1 MIKNILLP
9 EKIGSYYLFA
19 KRIIGFEVTQSHVF
33 ATVTYLRAH
42 SSVIEKC
49 IALPIEQE
57 NGDTLPKRTAQTIQ
71 KIIKKIGSYDE
82 IRTALSSAHVI
93 FKSMRLPFDDIE
105 KIQKVI
111 DFEVEPLLPF
121 SIANAVVDFI
131 ITKPIT
137 EQNSSEVLVAA
148 VQKQYITQ
156 QLELFNQAG
165 VHPEVITV
173 DLFDLYGLYKQIPTY
188 SKIKDNVT
196 LIEIN
201 SEITKIA
208 FITNGQLRFIRTL
221 NTGINSIATQLAT
234 ELSLSPRDALDQL
247 MRFGFNHSDEASTQA
262 LQRASS
268 TLKKQI
274 QFTLQS
280 FTAQTEIS
288 TLNNQM
294 FLLGIGAEIIGI
306 ADWIGKELNIPC
318 ALFNPTEVTQNT
330 NIIFKNMVTIPV
342 ANSISTAASLPT
354 ETVDHFNL
362 RKKEFAPSSEQL
374 LLKQLILGGILI
386 FGLFAGIFM
395 HSFLQLRKLRI
406 ELDASKA
413 ETAEVLNEWF
423 PEIDRGP
430 IDDMLDEAQEETVKE
445 EKLWFSFAR
454 SAHNSLLN
462 LLLELTGLD
471 RDGLGLIIEKI
482 TIDQDRGIMT
492 LKAQVRD
499 HEALIRLENEL
510 RQSDLF
516 SYVQPQDNPNF
527 NMELR
532 FADERQG
539 DT

>member
-1 MIKNILLP
+1 
-9 EKIGSYYLFA
+9 
-19 KRIIGFEVTQSHVF
+19 
-33 ATVTYLRAH
+33 
-42 SSVIEKC
+42 
-49 IALPIEQE
+49 
-57 NGDTLPKRTAQTIQ
+57 
-71 KIIKKIGSYDE
+71 
-82 IRTALSSAHVI
+82 
-93 FKSMRLPFDDIE
+93 MRLPFDDIE

-156 QLELFNQAG
+156 QLELFSQAG
-165 VHPEVITV
+165 VQPETITV

-188 SKIKDNVT
+188 NQIKDNVT

-247 MRFGFNHSDEASTQA
+247 MRLGFNHSDETSDQA
-262 LQRASS
+262 LQKASS

-280 FTAQTEIS
+280 FTTQTEIS
-288 TLNNQM
+288 TQNNQM
-294 FLLGIGAEIIGI
+294 FLLGSGADIIGI
-306 ADWIGKELNIPC
+306 ADWISKELNTSC
-318 ALFNPTEVTQNT
+318 ALFNPTEITQNPNVT
-330 NIIFKNMVTIPV
+330 FKNMVTIPV

-354 ETVDHFNL
+354 ITMDHFNL
-362 RKKEFAPSSEQL
+362 RKKEFASSSEQL
-374 LLKQLILGGILI
+374 LFKQLVLGGLLILS
-386 FGLFAGIFM
+386 LFAGIFI

-406 ELDASKA
+406 ELNASKI
-413 ETAEVLNEWF
+413 ETSEVLNEWF

-430 IDDMLDEAQEETVKE
+430 IDDMLDEAQEETIKE

-499 HEALIRLENEL
+499 HEALVRLENEL

-539 DT
+539 DA